1 MEFLR
6 RLLEK
11 NIAEG
16 PTTPPPP
23 KGRNIIAAVRAVSG
37 YSRLIILLG
46 IILITGLWM
55 FVWHQVNNDY
65 DRSIAEASQ
74 ETMNLAI
81 AYEENVRR
89 IVAEADK
96 DLLSMKNAYEKGGI
110 SSPVIAES
118 MQNWTNDS
126 ARNQVAICNEQ
137 GILILSF
144 YIPALGTNISEREY
158 FQFQRSPDADS
169 LFIGKPIQNK
179 INRLN
184 TIPLSRRLNKPDGS
198 FGGIVYIGLQAD
210 YFLEFYDK
218 IDLGENQEISLT
230 GLDGIVRAR
239 QSGNNLEAGQDLTS
253 SALWKN
259 IQINPYG
266 TYIANTASDG
276 IPRVL
281 SYRVMSDYPLAFTI
295 GKTTKVALAGYEQRK
310 QNYFLGASLFSLF
323 ILALC
328 GLLID
333 RAAKQRTLNA
343 RLEVMV
349 NERTQQVQAQNEE
362 LQAKEEELTEVNRKL
377 VESGA
382 VVQAERERL
391 SSLIN
396 SISDQVWFA
405 DTKKQITKAD
415 TPHKRT
421 PGTVAPVF
429 SVLLKRM
436 PKYG

>member
-1 MEFLR
+1 MEFFP
-6 RLLEK
+6 RLLKK

-16 PTTPPPP
+16 PTMPQQP
-23 KGRNIIAAVRAVSG
+23 KGNIFAAVRSLSG
-37 YSRLIILLG
+37 YSKLIILLG
-46 IILITGLWM
+46 VILIASLWL
-55 FVWHQVNNDY
+55 FVWHQINYEY
-65 DRSIAEASQ
+65 DKALANASQ

-89 IVAEADK
+89 IIADADK
-96 DLLSMKNAYEKGGI
+96 DLLSIKQAYERDGL
-110 SSPVIAES
+110 SSSVIAAS
-118 MQNWTNDS
+118 MQNWTNDP
-126 ARNQVAICNEQ
+126 ARNQVAIFDER
-137 GILILSF
+137 GFLLYSF
-144 YIPALGTNISEREY
+144 IKNRPGTNSSDRSF
-158 FQFQRSPDADS
+158 FQIHRDLAADT
-169 LFIGKPIQNK
+169 LYIGQTIQA
-179 INRLN
+179 RGLLGQS
-184 TIPLSRRLNKPDGS
+184 TIPLSRRIDKPDGS
-198 FGGIVYIGLQAD
+198 FGGIVYIGLKTD
-210 YFLEFYDK
+210 YFLEFYK
-218 IDLGENQEISLT
+218 KMNLGENRQVALYGTDGFNRARRVGDDMTSGLDSRGIPLMQKIQIDPLGTYISKNA
-230 GLDGIVRAR
+230 LDGITRIV
-239 QSGNNLEAGQDLTS
+239 
-253 SALWKN
+253 
-259 IQINPYG
+259 
-266 TYIANTASDG
+266 
-276 IPRVL
+276 
-281 SYRVMSDYPLAFTI
+281 SYHVMAEYPLIVVVAQSTE
-295 GKTTKVALAGYEQRK
+295 VALTGYTERK
-310 QNYFLGASLFSLF
+310 QGYILGVSLTSLF
-323 ILALC
+323 ILGFC
-328 GLLID
+328 CLLILWLE
-333 RAAKQRTLNA
+333 KQRTINA